1 MASSRFA
8 VSAMRLVGAIVLA
21 ICLCGLFA
29 PPALAEKRVALLI
42 GDSNYQNVS
51 HLANPTKDAAMLAEV
66 FKKGGFDLVDL
77 RADLKATEMR
87 RALRDFSDKARDADI
102 AVVYYAGHGIEVDG
116 INYLIPVDAVLE
128 RDIDIY
134 DEAFPLDR
142 LMITIEPAKQLRLI
156 ILDACR
162 DNPFAKTMKRTIAQR
177 AVGQGL
183 AKVDPT
189 SPNTLIAF
197 AARAG
202 FTAFDG
208 DGGKGSPYAVALADH
223 LTTPGLDL
231 RKAFGFV
238 RDDVLKATNNRQEP
252 FIYGSLGGDDMA
264 LVPAPVVV
272 APPPDPNEPIRRDY
286 EFAERIGTIEAW
298 DFFLGTYPDGYY
310 SKLAQAQR
318 NKLAAEQAR
327 LAATEKARAASEEKA
342 RLAAEGAKAA
352 EQAKAAADAKAAD
365 QARLA
370 AEKKMAEEA
379 SKLAAAQR
387 AAAAAEE
394 ARLAA
399 EKQRK
404 IEEDKAAA
412 ARLARIEEEAKT
424 AAAKAAAAEEARAVQ
439 EARTAALQKAL
450 EDARLAEA
458 KAAETKTDPGTAD
471 TKSIGPV
478 AALPPSGAPPKP
490 SSEELPRLLQAE
502 LRRLGC
508 YTGSIDGSWTEP
520 TRRSLSLFNKS
531 AGTTLDTTVVTLD
544 TLGVLQR
551 KNERVCPLICEH
563 GYKADGDTCT
573 RIACK
578 AGYELDDDGNCQR
591 IKDKKPAAKRT
602 PEEQPATRRA
612 LTAPSE
618 PSFGGAGGG
627 GGGRCQATSCSAA
640 FNACMRLA
648 RAYGRMGYGCQGR
661 YAACVQSGTWDGKFC
676 QMSGLSRR

>member
-1 MASSRFA
+1 
-8 VSAMRLVGAIVLA
+8 MRLVGAIVLA

-42 GDSNYQNVS
+42 GNSSYQNVS
-51 HLANPTKDAAMLAEV
+51 HLANPANDAAMLADI
-66 FKKGGFDLVDL
+66 FKKASFDAVEL
-77 RADLKATEMR
+77 RTDLKATEMR
-87 RALRDFSDKARDADI
+87 RALRDFSDKAREADI
-102 AVVYYAGHGIEVDG
+102 AVIYYAGHGIEVDG

-162 DNPFAKTMKRTIAQR
+162 DNPFAKTMKRNIAQR

-189 SPNTLIAF
+189 APNTLIAF

-202 FTAFDG
+202 FTALDG
-208 DGGKGSPYAVALADH
+208 DGRKGSPYAVALADH

-264 LVPAPVVV
+264 LVPAPAVA

-286 EFAERIGTIEAW
+286 EFAERIGTVEAW
-298 DFFLGTYPDGYY
+298 DFFLGAYPDGYY

-379 SKLAAAQR
+379 AKLAAAQR

-394 ARLAA
+394 ARLIA

-412 ARLARIEEEAKT
+412 ARLARIEEEARA

-458 KAAETKTDPGTAD
+458 KAAETKAAEPATTDTRPV
-471 TKSIGPV
+471 GPV
-478 AALPPSGAPPKP
+478 AALTPSEGQAKP
-490 SSEELPRLLQAE
+490 TTEELPRLLQAE

-520 TRRSLSLFNKS
+520 TRRSLGLFNKS
-531 AGTTLDTTVVTLD
+531 AGTTLDTEVASLD
-544 TLGVLQR
+544 TLDVLQR

-563 GYKADGDTCT
+563 GYKAEGDTCT
-573 RIACK
+573 RITCK

-612 LTAPSE
+612 LTVPSE
-618 PSFGGAGGG
+618 GGGGGGGG

-640 FNACMRLA
+640 FNGCMRMA
-648 RAYGRMGYGCQGR
+648 RANGRMGYGCQGR